1 MSAAVAHHSNAQR
14 AAAAAGI
21 VARAGRRW
29 GLLPYQ
35 VVVAASIAANA
46 VLRHGQSAAGAV
58 AAVRRAA
65 RAKGGAA

>member
-1 MSAAVAHHSNAQR
+1 MSAALAHHSNAQR

-29 GLLPYQ
+29 GLLPNQ
-35 VVVAASIAANA
+35 VIAAASFAANA

-58 AAVRRAA
+58 ATVRSAA
-65 RAKGGAA
+65 RAQGGAE

>member
-1 MSAAVAHHSNAQR
+1 MSAAIAHHSNAQR

-35 VVVAASIAANA
+35 VVIASSIAANA
-46 VLRHGQSAAGAV
+46 VLRQGMSAAGAV
-58 AAVRRAA
+58 AEARRTAHA
-65 RAKGGAA
+65 QAGAA

>member
-1 MSAAVAHHSNAQR
+1 MSAAIAHHSNAQR

-29 GLLPYQ
+29 GLLPNQ
-35 VVVAASIAANA
+35 VIAAASFAANA

-58 AAVRRAA
+58 AAARSAA

>member
-1 MSAAVAHHSNAQR
+1 MSAALANHSNAQR

-35 VVVAASIAANA
+35 VVIASSIAANA